1 MVFDSRCLS
10 RTVIRGSWILAS
22 CAWNGRREICRG
34 NRVSFAGSRV
44 PVGSAKVAKKPA
56 LHQAFTDSVE
66 SAVSSKDHGL
76 VRRTDGLGK
85 PIQFGTSGGGGSGT
99 DFRSIASDV
108 ARPR

>member
-1 MVFDSRCLS
+1 MAAGKSA
-10 RTVIRGSWILAS
+10 G
-22 CAWNGRREICRG
+22 EIG
-34 NRVSFAGSRV
+34 FPSRV
-44 PVGSAKVAKKPA
+44 LECQLGVPKGLKSQPYIRHLRTA
-56 LHQAFTDSVE
+56 LNRLLAP
-66 SAVSSKDHGL
+66 KDHGL